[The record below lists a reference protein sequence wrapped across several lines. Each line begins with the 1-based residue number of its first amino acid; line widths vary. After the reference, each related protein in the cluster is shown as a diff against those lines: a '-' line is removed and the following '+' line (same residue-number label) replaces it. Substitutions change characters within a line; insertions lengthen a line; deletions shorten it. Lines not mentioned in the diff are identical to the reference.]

1 MDKKLGILKIVLAVL
16 CGFLQGEITGKKNS
30 KNPRAL
36 QRGRGG
42 EVICGPGC
50 YLASMMLSSLT
61 AALSPPVWE
70 LLATKRMNLAR
81 TVL

>member
-16 CGFLQGEITGKKNS
+16 CGFLQGEITGKRTAKT
-30 KNPRAL
+30 PAL
-36 QRGRGG
+36 CREGAGVKWCWPGRF
-42 EVICGPGC
+42 
-50 YLASMMLSSLT
+50 YSASMMLSSLT

>member
-36 QRGRGG
+36 RGGRG
-42 EVICGPGC
+42 V
-50 YLASMMLSSLT
+50 
-61 AALSPPVWE
+61 
-70 LLATKRMNLAR
+70 K
-81 TVL
+81 